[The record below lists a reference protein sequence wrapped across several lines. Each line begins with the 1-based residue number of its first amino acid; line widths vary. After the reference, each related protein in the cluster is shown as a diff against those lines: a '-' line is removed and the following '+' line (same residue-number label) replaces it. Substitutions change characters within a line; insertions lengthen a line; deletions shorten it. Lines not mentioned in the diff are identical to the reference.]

1 MADTPTGETV
11 TPGDSQTTVT
21 TASTPPQDNAS
32 AAEVEQLRKAKE
44 QSDLRIRQ
52 LENEKKA
59 RDDAEAEAQ
68 RKRLEEKDEWKQIAE
83 QERIKREALETERET
98 EQRSQQLTSATN
110 QIFAE
115 FPKDAVELAQEM
127 GLTLAD
133 DSEAAREQ
141 FKTKLSN
148 IAAKVSN
155 QTTTTP
161 NNPAAP
167 PASADKAELLARMGN
182 GDKEARAS
190 LIGNIPGVQAM
201 KKQAGWVD

>member
-32 AAEVEQLRKAKE
+32 AAEVERLRKQVQQTELERNQLRNRLEAEEKAKE
-44 QSDLRIRQ
+44 
-52 LENEKKA
+52 
-59 RDDAEAEAQ
+59 EAQ
-68 RKRLEEKDEWKQIAE
+68 RKRLEEQDEWKQIAE

-133 DSEAAREQ
+133 DSEAAKEQ
-141 FKTKLSN
+141 LKTKLSN
-148 IAAKVSN
+148 IAAKVSS

-167 PASADKAELLARMGN
+167 PATADKAELLARMGN

-190 LIGNIPGVQAM
+190 LIGNIPAVQAM